1 MCLCCQTS
9 FGVSDIKLWYL
20 VRGLPPE
27 GQVYHFIFQAT
38 CSAEERKP
46 RHGWPSVETNSG
58 TFYKEH
64 VGSYMEEPI

>member
-1 MCLCCQTS
+1 M
-9 FGVSDIKLWYL
+9 
-20 VRGLPPE
+20 
-27 GQVYHFIFQAT
+27 YHFIFQAT